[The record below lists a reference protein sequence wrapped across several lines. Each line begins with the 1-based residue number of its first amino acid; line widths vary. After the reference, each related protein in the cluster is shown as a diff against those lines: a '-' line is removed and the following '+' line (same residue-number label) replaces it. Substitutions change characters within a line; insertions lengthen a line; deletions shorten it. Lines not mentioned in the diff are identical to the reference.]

1 MVTPKVSI
9 LVFVDLAF
17 EENYRTLEKS
27 FLACVSIL
35 VFVDLAFEVWASC
48 RDYDTGEAVSI
59 LVFVDLAFE
68 ATEGR
73 PLLLVGSCVS
83 ILVFVDLAF
92 EVDAARWLSQTSR
105 RFNPCFRGS
114 SFRSLHSE
122 SMGRLSWV
130 SFNPCFR
137 GSSFRSATPP
147 RRSYHAL
154 QVSILVF
161 VDLAFEVKGRSTCPL
176 EPGFVSILV
185 FVDLAFEVTP
195 LSGFLALSFAVSIL
209 VFVDLAFEDLS
220 QWLVDCSGHG
230 FNPCFR
236 GSSFRS
242 FKSLLQQQHDYDV
255 SILVF
260 VDLAFEVPI

>member
-161 VDLAFEVKGRSTCPL
+161 VDLAFEVRGSVVHCYVNCCFNPCFRGSSFRSSSRSRLHC
-176 EPGFVSILV
+176 VASC
-185 FVDLAFEVTP
+185 
-195 LSGFLALSFAVSIL
+195 
-209 VFVDLAFEDLS
+209 
-220 QWLVDCSGHG
+220 WG

-242 FKSLLQQQHDYDV
+242 TVSMIRSL
-255 SILVF
+255 
-260 VDLAFEVPI
+260 